1 MLLSPGGLCKSHFSF
16 SYRSRWELSHAN
28 DTRHTYGD
36 NEGEDTLKGFEP
48 SDSPFVVDP
57 TIGGGHGIDPD
68 DKFAVGDVDA
78 ESPGAQESREWQE
91 SRDETSALKPKYGVP
106 DEEGFEN
113 VWGESPGAS
122 EAREN
127 P

>member
-1 MLLSPGGLCKSHFSF
+1 M
-16 SYRSRWELSHAN
+16 
-28 DTRHTYGD
+28 GD
-36 NEGEDTLKGFEP
+36 
-48 SDSPFVVDP
+48 
-57 TIGGGHGIDPD
+57 GHGIDPD
-68 DKFAVGDVDA
+68 DKFAVGDDDA

-91 SRDETSALKPKYGVP
+91 SRDETPALKPKYGVP